1 MKDEPKDYYEV
12 LGVSVSSSP
21 ADIRKAYRL
30 LQKIHHPD
38 ITGEEV
44 DLNPAQNLFF
54 SFFHLC

>member
-12 LGVSVSSSP
+12 LGVSVNSSP

-30 LQKIHHPD
+30 LQKIYHPD

-44 DLNPAQNLFF
+44 DLNPA
-54 SFFHLC
+54 